1 MKTLAEGGGHVGM
14 IYEGGTW
21 SHVLFRKHGPWH
33 FPLRWAP
40 ALLAFFV
47 PGTHWAFPS
56 LHCFALIFAFFCP
69 ELPAADLSLHSGVI
83 WCCFLK
89 VTFHPRM
96 GLAFTFPTALF
107 LSDGTSFIHSFTLL
121 LCGPRSSHSSP
132 PSPPHTRTE
141 QTPESG
147 HLVCLPTT
155 ATPLLGE
162 PCPGGRQ
169 TSNIK

>member
-1 MKTLAEGGGHVGM
+1 MKVEHGVTFCLGSMAP
-14 IYEGGTW
+14 GT
-21 SHVLFRKHGPWH
+21 
-33 FPLRWAP
+33 FPFAGLQPRW
-40 ALLAFFV
+40 LFFV

-121 LCGPRSSHSSP
+121 LCGPRSSHSLTSLP
-132 PSPPHTRTE
+132 RPPHALNKPQSVDT
-141 QTPESG
+141 
-147 HLVCLPTT
+147 LCVCPRP
-155 ATPLLGE
+155 PLL
-162 PCPGGRQ
+162 
-169 TSNIK
+169 S